1 MLGVFAVS
9 TAQAL
14 PYDQKY
20 WNQKLQIEPFR
31 LPLPPVGYQVE
42 YIDLNGD
49 GKINSIDLLVL
60 QRHILEIEQL
70 QGPFLLAGNINKNGK
85 NPSSID
91 SLLIQRHILELKLI
105 EQ

>member
-1 MLGVFAVS
+1 MFCNKCGE
-9 TAQAL
+9 
-14 PYDQKY
+14 
-20 WNQKLQIEPFR
+20 KLEENETIGTGSKIRFLENGK
-31 LPLPPVGYQVE
+31 VKME
-42 YIDLNGD
+42 YKIVIYGDLNGD